1 MQKKRNTVLLIL
13 LISLSL
19 LTVLLFLLST
29 NDSSDIDKS
38 LFKVGE
44 QNKID
49 RIILASQKGKLEL
62 TFDGSKWM
70 INQKHEADPQLV
82 TVFFAS
88 LLQVEPKRRITGL
101 QEDSITNRL
110 KKEGI
115 RVMLWEDKN
124 LEKEFTLV
132 GNDQKTET
140 YFQFDN
146 DAPYFVTIPGYRV
159 YVASIFELTESEW
172 RNKKVFNFNWQNF
185 KRLKVNFSEHPNQGF
200 TISVAN
206 GLFGIEEVTVADTTK
221 LSSYLESIFNL
232 RAERI
237 LTEKEAVIYDSL
249 LATSPILDLVIED
262 ISKKKFELKIFSS
275 ASKSALVVATMNHD
289 EPILLQ
295 PSAVFN
301 ILRKRDY
308 FVFK

>member
-1 MQKKRNTVLLIL
+1 MQQKRNIQLLIL

-19 LTVLLFLLST
+19 LIAFLFFLS
-29 NDSSDIDKS
+29 NNYSSDIDKT
-38 LFKVGE
+38 LFKVSD

-101 QEDSITNRL
+101 QKDSITSRL
-110 KKEGI
+110 KNEGI
-115 RVMLWEDKN
+115 RVSLWEDKN
-124 LEKEFTLV
+124 LEKEFTIV
-132 GNDQKTET
+132 GNDQKTAT
-140 YFQFDN
+140 YFQLDN
-146 DAPYFVTIPGYRV
+146 DAPYFVSIPGYRV

-172 RNKKVFNFNWQNF
+172 RNKRVFNFNWQNF
-185 KRLKVNFSEHPNQGF
+185 KRLKVNFSEHPTQGF
-200 TISVAN
+200 TISLAN

-232 RAERI
+232 QAERI
-237 LTEKEAVIYDSL
+237 LTEKEAAIYDSL
-249 LATSPILDLVIED
+249 LATSPNFDLVIED
-262 ISKKKFELKIFSS
+262 ISKKKFELKLFSS
-275 ASKSALVVATMNHD
+275 ASKSTLVLATMNND
-289 EPILLQ
+289 ERILLQ
-295 PSAVFN
+295 PGAVFN

>member
-1 MQKKRNTVLLIL
+1 MQQKRNIQLLIL

-19 LTVLLFLLST
+19 LIAFLFFLS
-29 NDSSDIDKS
+29 NNYSSDIDKT
-38 LFKVGE
+38 LFKVSD

-70 INQKHEADPQLV
+70 INQKYEADPQLV

-101 QEDSITNRL
+101 QKDSITSRL
-110 KKEGI
+110 KNEGI
-115 RVMLWEDKN
+115 RVSLWEDKN
-124 LEKEFTLV
+124 LEKEFTIV
-132 GNDQKTET
+132 GNDQKTAT
-140 YFQFDN
+140 YFQLDN
-146 DAPYFVTIPGYRV
+146 DAPYFVSIPGYRV

-172 RNKKVFNFNWQNF
+172 RNKRVFNFNWQNF
-185 KRLKVNFSEHPNQGF
+185 KRLKVNFSEHPTQGF
-200 TISVAN
+200 TISLAN

-232 RAERI
+232 QAERI
-237 LTEKEAVIYDSL
+237 LTEKEAAIYDSL
-249 LATSPILDLVIED
+249 LATSPNFDLVIED
-262 ISKKKFELKIFSS
+262 ISKKKFELKLFSS
-275 ASKSALVVATMNHD
+275 ASKSTLVLATMNND
-289 EPILLQ
+289 ERILLQ
-295 PSAVFN
+295 PGAVFN